1 MSFIKSC
8 YGNIGKWRSTMFTW
22 PPVVLF
28 IYLQSFTTLP
38 EKLLFLLSLKMQY
51 QIIPPCFLL
60 QEPVG
65 ETKHDTSKEPKKNTL
80 PDLFIYLRRI
90 LRCLHKK
97 KFFFSVACHL
107 NFFFPVACTQKVF
120 SLL

>member
-38 EKLLFLLSLKMQY
+38 LTVKIVGEIVVPFELENAVSNYPPSLFFFFDKLLIS
-51 QIIPPCFLL
+51 
-60 QEPVG
+60 
-65 ETKHDTSKEPKKNTL
+65 ETVHSAVLHRTSG
-80 PDLFIYLRRI
+80 
-90 LRCLHKK
+90 
-97 KFFFSVACHL
+97 FS
-107 NFFFPVACTQKVF
+107 FPGLTTT
-120 SLL
+120 

>member
-38 EKLLFLLSLKMQY
+38 LTVK
-51 QIIPPCFLL
+51 I
-60 QEPVG
+60 VG
-65 ETKHDTSKEPKKNTL
+65 EIVVPFELENAVSNYPPKNNSTHFLELLTKKKKKKKTFLQTNPKKIN
-80 PDLFIYLRRI
+80 
-90 LRCLHKK
+90 
-97 KFFFSVACHL
+97 
-107 NFFFPVACTQKVF
+107 
-120 SLL
+120 

>member
-38 EKLLFLLSLKMQY
+38 LTVK
-51 QIIPPCFLL
+51 I
-60 QEPVG
+60 VG
-65 ETKHDTSKEPKKNTL
+65 EIVVPFELENAVSNYPSLHCTPVSLYWRGAVYT
-80 PDLFIYLRRI
+80 I
-90 LRCLHKK
+90 LCLCTTDHSS
-97 KFFFSVACHL
+97 SVAFLIIYATH
-107 NFFFPVACTQKVF
+107 V
-120 SLL
+120 

>member
-38 EKLLFLLSLKMQY
+38 LTVK
-51 QIIPPCFLL
+51 I
-60 QEPVG
+60 VG
-65 ETKHDTSKEPKKNTL
+65 EIVVPFELENAVSNYPPPFFILKSKTPKK
-80 PDLFIYLRRI
+80 Y
-90 LRCLHKK
+90 
-97 KFFFSVACHL
+97 KFRYFQ
-107 NFFFPVACTQKVF
+107 NGE
-120 SLL
+120 

>member
-38 EKLLFLLSLKMQY
+38 LTVK
-51 QIIPPCFLL
+51 I
-60 QEPVG
+60 VG
-65 ETKHDTSKEPKKNTL
+65 EIVVPFELENAVSNYLSKK
-80 PDLFIYLRRI
+80 
-90 LRCLHKK
+90 
-97 KFFFSVACHL
+97 
-107 NFFFPVACTQKVF
+107 
-120 SLL
+120 

>member
-38 EKLLFLLSLKMQY
+38 LTVK
-51 QIIPPCFLL
+51 I
-60 QEPVG
+60 VG
-65 ETKHDTSKEPKKNTL
+65 EIVVPFELENAVSNYPPLSYLIFPYNLRNLKKKKKKN
-80 PDLFIYLRRI
+80 
-90 LRCLHKK
+90 
-97 KFFFSVACHL
+97 
-107 NFFFPVACTQKVF
+107 QKYGNQ
-120 SLL
+120 

>member
-38 EKLLFLLSLKMQY
+38 LTVK
-51 QIIPPCFLL
+51 I
-60 QEPVG
+60 VG
-65 ETKHDTSKEPKKNTL
+65 EIVVPFELENAVSNYPSPISFN
-80 PDLFIYLRRI
+80 I
-90 LRCLHKK
+90 CLDFDFD
-97 KFFFSVACHL
+97 FFF
-107 NFFFPVACTQKVF
+107 FFFF
-120 SLL
+120 